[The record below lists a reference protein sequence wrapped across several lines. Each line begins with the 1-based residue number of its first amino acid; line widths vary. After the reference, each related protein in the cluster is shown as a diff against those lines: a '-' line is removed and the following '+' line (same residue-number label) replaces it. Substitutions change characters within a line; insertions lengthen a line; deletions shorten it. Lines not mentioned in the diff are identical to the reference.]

1 MTNKR
6 VLILDN
12 SRPKLE
18 IRRESDDENG
28 DVLYVINPGGRK
40 YRHGYK
46 LIAEIQDELKQ
57 LKCIHLRLEVE
68 RQLSK
73 LSKASIF
80 L

>member
-18 IRRESDDENG
+18 IRKESEDKHGNSF
-28 DVLYVINPGGRK
+28 YIINPGGRK
-40 YRHGYK
+40 YRHGYN
-46 LIAEIQDELKQ
+46 LIAEIQDELRQ